1 MILLK
6 CGYSRP
12 PPVIHNKDYD
22 VMISAHDVTNKVLS
36 LDSNYIVDKFMRPKF
51 VKNLSKKTDFFE
63 GWSWFQFTNLGQ
75 NGQN

>member
-1 MILLK
+1 MATPGLLK
-6 CGYSRP
+6 VT
-12 PPVIHNKDYD
+12 VIHNKGYN

-36 LDSNYIVDKFMRPKF
+36 PNSNYIVDKFMRPKF